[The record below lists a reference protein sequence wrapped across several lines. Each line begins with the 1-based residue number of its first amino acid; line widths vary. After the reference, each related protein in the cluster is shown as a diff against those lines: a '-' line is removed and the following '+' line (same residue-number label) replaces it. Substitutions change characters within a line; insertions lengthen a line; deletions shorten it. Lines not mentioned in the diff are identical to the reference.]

1 MNVLNVGKREFILE
15 SFEDIKRQMEIALV
29 SEDLET
35 TSYLFIRS
43 FRLLYKV
50 ENDLFPLKKDM
61 SKEIGRWYEKLAC
74 LHEKKGEDDK
84 AEQFWLSALSFTQDN
99 ASYYIQYGHAV
110 LRRKHLY
117 IHKELV
123 DNLKQLSPYNVKE
136 VKQAIQRA
144 RFSFRTALQYNNL
157 QKESQEC
164 LNVIAELEG
173 EIERNPLFA
182 KQLLEKKEIVSVEK
196 TMAEL
201 DELIGLQ
208 SVKQKVKEIY
218 NLVIFNQMRKEQG
231 MKTDNLSLHMVFT
244 GNPGTGK
251 TIVARLVAKI
261 FKALGVLSKGHL
273 VETDR
278 SELVGEFVGHTA
290 PKTMKKIKEAL
301 GGVLFVDEAYSLTR
315 SGSTND
321 FGMEAIDTLVK
332 AMEDNRENLIVI
344 LAGYPNEMNEFIE
357 SNPGLRSRFNI
368 YVDFPDYT
376 VDELL
381 LIQDLMFDKKE
392 YKITSGAK
400 ERVRYILNKKI
411 ELNPKSHGN
420 GRLMRNLVEEI
431 ILQKAYYAVSQGQKK
446 ELDSID
452 EEIINRVER
461 TTKILY

>member
-1 MNVLNVGKREFILE
+1 M
-15 SFEDIKRQMEIALV
+15 
-29 SEDLET
+29 
-35 TSYLFIRS
+35 
-43 FRLLYKV
+43 
-50 ENDLFPLKKDM
+50 
-61 SKEIGRWYEKLAC
+61 
-74 LHEKKGEDDK
+74 
-84 AEQFWLSALSFTQDN
+84 
-99 ASYYIQYGHAV
+99 
-110 LRRKHLY
+110 
-117 IHKELV
+117 
-123 DNLKQLSPYNVKE
+123 
-136 VKQAIQRA
+136 
-144 RFSFRTALQYNNL
+144 
-157 QKESQEC
+157 
-164 LNVIAELEG
+164 NVIAELEG
-173 EIERNPLFA
+173 EIENNPLFA
-182 KQLLEKKEIVSVEK
+182 KQLLENKEIISVEK

-251 TIVARLVAKI
+251 TTVARLVAKI

-278 SELVGEFVGHTA
+278 SELVGEFIGHTA

-357 SNPGLRSRFNI
+357 CNPGLRSRFNI

-392 YKITSGAK
+392 YKITSDAK

-446 ELDSID
+446 ELDNID

-461 TTKILY
+461 TTKILD

>member
-1 MNVLNVGKREFILE
+1 M
-15 SFEDIKRQMEIALV
+15 
-29 SEDLET
+29 
-35 TSYLFIRS
+35 
-43 FRLLYKV
+43 
-50 ENDLFPLKKDM
+50 
-61 SKEIGRWYEKLAC
+61 
-74 LHEKKGEDDK
+74 
-84 AEQFWLSALSFTQDN
+84 
-99 ASYYIQYGHAV
+99 
-110 LRRKHLY
+110 RRKHLY

-123 DNLKQLSPYNVKE
+123 DNLKQVSPYNVKE

-144 RFSFRTALQYNNL
+144 RFAFRTALQYENL

-173 EIERNPLFA
+173 EIESNPLFA
-182 KQLLEKKEIVSVEK
+182 KQLLEKKEVISVEK
-196 TMAEL
+196 AMAEL

-231 MKTDNLSLHMVFT
+231 MKTDNLSLHMIFT

-251 TIVARLVAKI
+251 TTVARLVAKI

-278 SELVGEFVGHTA
+278 SELVGEFIGHTA

-446 ELDSID
+446 RIG
-452 EEIINRVER
+452 
-461 TTKILY
+461 